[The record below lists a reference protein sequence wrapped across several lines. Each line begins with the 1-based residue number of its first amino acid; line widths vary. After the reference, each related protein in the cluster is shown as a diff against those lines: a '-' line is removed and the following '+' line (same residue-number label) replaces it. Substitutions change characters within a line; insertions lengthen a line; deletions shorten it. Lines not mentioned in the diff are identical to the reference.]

1 MLLIC
6 SVALFL
12 FQLTEH
18 CVRRGRSILK
28 KQIRKVD
35 QAKINQRK
43 HIAFRM
49 NILFFLIFFL
59 FSLLI
64 FRLGYL
70 QIVKGEEYARDLEKM
85 EEIPVNT
92 SVPRGRIF
100 DRMGRVLVD
109 NDPKNAITYTKMT
122 STSSAEML
130 KVAEQLAV
138 LIEQETNRITTGD
151 KRDFWILKNSE
162 EAAKKVSIKEL
173 EALEKD
179 STLSNT
185 ELQREINRLTRERI
199 TKEEIESFTEEE
211 LEVLAIYREMM
222 SGYAYSPQIVKS
234 GNVTDKEFA
243 TVSERLGELPGV
255 DTITDWER
263 MRRSDNTILGTT
275 TSPIEGIPKSHENYF
290 LARDYSRN
298 DRVGKSYIEQYYE
311 ELLKGQKTIVKN
323 IKDRSG
329 RIVETKTIRQGEPG
343 KDLVLTIDS
352 ELQQTLETIVSN
364 KLLELKRGP
373 NTGELDRAFLV
384 MMNPN
389 NGEVLSLVGK
399 QVVTNPETGRLEIWD
414 YAYGT
419 FTALH
424 EAGSTIKMATLLTGY
439 QENVARIGETKIDEP
454 IRIGGITKRS
464 LFNQNSRVAVT
475 DIEAIG
481 RSSNVYMFRIA
492 LALANANAGDSA
504 RNNEIAFDTIRQ
516 SFGSFGLGTKTGID
530 LPGESGGLIGDSN
543 SVGIL
548 LDLSIGQFDTYTTL
562 QLAQYVSTIANGGYR
577 IAPKVLKEI
586 REPSEDGKILGPLI
600 QETEVNVL
608 NRIQNTD
615 AEIDQVKRGMR
626 YVYYAPRGTASNLFA
641 GKAYDGAG
649 KTGTAQAF
657 SSGRATINLSHV
669 GFAPYENPEI
679 AYAVLI
685 PNITT
690 RPGDHTSGAQNK
702 IIQQAVDEYFKLKGK
717 RAKEE
722 ISTAAEQ
729 PIIQAPSNET
739 N

>member
-1 MLLIC
+1 M
-6 SVALFL
+6 
-12 FQLTEH
+12 
-18 CVRRGRSILK
+18 K
-28 KQIRKVD
+28 KQIRKAD
-35 QAKINQRK
+35 QAKINQRQ

-49 NILFFLIFFL
+49 NFLFFSIFVL

-70 QIVKGEEYARDLEKM
+70 QIVKGEEYSRELEKT

-92 SVPRGRIF
+92 SVPRGKIF

-109 NDPKNAITYTKMT
+109 NDPENAITYTKMT
-122 STSSAEML
+122 STSSADML

-138 LIEQETNRITTGD
+138 LIEQDTKRITTGD
-151 KRDFWILKNSE
+151 KRDFWILKNSK
-162 EAAKKVSIKEL
+162 AASKKVSIKEQV
-173 EALEKD
+173 ALEKD
-179 STLSNT
+179 SSLSRT

-199 TKEEIESFTEEE
+199 TDEEINSFTKAE
-211 LEVLAIYREMM
+211 LEVLAVYREMM

-234 GNVTDKEFA
+234 GNVTDEEFA

-255 DTITDWER
+255 DTTTDWER
-263 MRRSDNTILGTT
+263 MRRSDNAILGTT
-275 TSPIEGIPKSHENYF
+275 TSPIEGIPKARENYF

-329 RIVETKTIRQGEPG
+329 RIVETKTIQQGEPG
-343 KDLVLTIDS
+343 KDLILTIDS
-352 ELQQTLETIVSN
+352 ELNQTLENIVSD
-364 KLLELKRGP
+364 KLLELKREP

-399 QVVTNPETGRLEIWD
+399 QVVTNPETGKLEIWD
-414 YAYGT
+414 YAFGA

-424 EAGSTIKMATLLTGY
+424 EAGSTVKMATLLTGY
-439 QENVARIGETKIDEP
+439 QESVVRIGETKIDEP
-454 IRIGGITKRS
+454 IRIGGGITKRS
-464 LFNQNSRVAVT
+464 LFNQDSRVAVT

-492 LALANANAGDSA
+492 MAMANSNNGSAESERSIENAY
-504 RNNEIAFDTIRQ
+504 DTFRQ
-516 SFGSFGLGTKTGID
+516 SFASFGLGTKTGID
-530 LPGESGGLIGDSN
+530 LPGESGGLIGDSD
-543 SVGIL
+543 SIGIL
-548 LDLSIGQFDTYTTL
+548 MDLSIGQFDTYTTL

-586 REPSEDGKILGPLI
+586 REPSEDGEILGPLI
-600 QETEVNVL
+600 QETGVNIL
-608 NRIQNTD
+608 NRIENTD
-615 AEIDQVKRGMR
+615 AEIDQVKRGMH
-626 YVYYAPRGTASNLFA
+626 YVYYEPKGTAPNLFVR
-641 GKAYDGAG
+641 KEYDGAG

-657 SSGRATINLSHV
+657 SSGKSTINLSHV

-679 AYAVLI
+679 AYAILI

-690 RPGDHTSGAQNK
+690 KPGDKTAGAQNK
-702 IIQQAVDEYFKLKGK
+702 VIAQAVDEYFKLKTK

-722 ISTAAEQ
+722 ISTVAEQ
-729 PIIQAPSNET
+729 LIIQAPKKEPEK
-739 N
+739 

>member
-1 MLLIC
+1 M
-6 SVALFL
+6 
-12 FQLTEH
+12 
-18 CVRRGRSILK
+18 K
-28 KQIRKVD
+28 KQKRKAD
-35 QAKINQRK
+35 QAKIRQRK

-49 NILFFLIFFL
+49 NFLFFSIFVL

-70 QIVKGEEYARDLEKM
+70 QIVKGEDYSRALERT

-109 NDPKNAITYTKMT
+109 NDPKNAITYTKMA
-122 STSSAEML
+122 STSSADML

-138 LIEQETNRITTGD
+138 LIEQETKKITIGD
-151 KRDFWILKNSE
+151 KRDFRILKNSE
-162 EAAKKVSIKEL
+162 AALKKVSAKEQ
-173 EALEKD
+173 EALKKD
-179 STLSNT
+179 SSLSRT
-185 ELQREINRLTRERI
+185 EMQREINKLTRERV
-199 TKEEIESFTEEE
+199 TDEEINSFTEEE

-243 TVSERLGELPGV
+243 TVSERLGEMPGV
-255 DTITDWER
+255 DTTTDWER
-263 MRRSDNTILGTT
+263 VRKSENTILGKT
-275 TSPIEGIPKSHENYF
+275 TSPIEGIPDSRKNYY

-329 RIVETKTIRQGEPG
+329 NVIETTTIREGEPG
-343 KDLVLTIDS
+343 KDLILTIDS
-352 ELQQTLETIVSN
+352 ELQQTLENIVSD

-373 NTGELDRAFLV
+373 DAGELDRAFLV

-399 QVVTNPETGRLEIWD
+399 QVVTNPETGKLEIWD
-414 YAYGT
+414 YAFGT

-424 EAGSTIKMATLLTGY
+424 EAGSSIKMATLLMGY
-439 QENVARIGETKIDEP
+439 QENVVSVGETKIDEP

-464 LFNQNSRVAVT
+464 LFNQNSRVAVN

-492 LALANANAGDSA
+492 MAMADS
-504 RNNEIAFDTIRQ
+504 NNSSVGAKRIRENAFDTFRQ
-516 SFGSFGLGTKTGID
+516 SFASFGLGTKTGID

-543 SVGIL
+543 SIGIL
-548 LDLSIGQFDTYTTL
+548 MDLSIGQFDTYTTL

-586 REPSEDGKILGPLI
+586 RQPSEDGEFLGPLI
-600 QETEVNVL
+600 QETQVEVL
-608 NRIQNTD
+608 NRIENTT
-615 AEIDQVKRGMR
+615 AEIDHVKRGMQ
-626 YVYYAPRGTASNLFA
+626 YVYTGPHGTARNIFA
-641 GKAYDGAG
+641 GKDYDGAG

-657 SSGRATINLSHV
+657 SNGRPTINLSHV
-669 GFAPYENPEI
+669 GFAPFENPEI
-679 AYAVLI
+679 AYAVVI
-685 PNITT
+685 PNISTNQ
-690 RPGDHTSGAQNK
+690 RVYPYANNEIVK
-702 IIQQAVDEYFKLKGK
+702 QAVDEYFKLKAK

-722 ISTAAEQ
+722 TSTAGKQ
-729 PIIQAPSNET
+729 PIIQAPKVEPE
-739 N
+739 

>member
-1 MLLIC
+1 M
-6 SVALFL
+6 
-12 FQLTEH
+12 
-18 CVRRGRSILK
+18 K
-28 KQIRKVD
+28 KQVRKAD
-35 QAKINQRK
+35 QAKIRQRK

-49 NILFFLIFFL
+49 NFLFFSIFVL

-70 QIVKGEEYARDLEKM
+70 QIVKGEDYSRALERT
-85 EEIPVNT
+85 EEVAVNT
-92 SVPRGRIF
+92 SVPRGRLF

-122 STSSAEML
+122 STSSRDMLEIAE
-130 KVAEQLAV
+130 KLAV
-138 LIEQETNRITTGD
+138 LIEQDTKRITPGD

-162 EAAKKVSIKEL
+162 EALKKVSKKEQL
-173 EALEKD
+173 AIEKD
-179 STLSNT
+179 SSLSRTQMQRKINT
-185 ELQREINRLTRERI
+185 LTRERV
-199 TKEEIESFTEEE
+199 TEEE
-211 LEVLAIYREMM
+211 INSFTDEEMEVLAIYREMM
-222 SGYAYSPQIVKS
+222 AGYAYSPQIVKS
-234 GNVTDKEFA
+234 GNVTKEEFA
-243 TVSERLGELPGV
+243 IVSERLGELPGV
-255 DTITDWER
+255 DTTTDWER
-263 MRRSDNTILGTT
+263 VRRSENTILGKT
-275 TSPIEGIPKSHENYF
+275 TSPIEGLPKSSMNYF

-298 DRVGKSYIEQYYE
+298 DRVGKSYVEQYYE

-329 RIVETKTIRQGEPG
+329 SVVETKTIREGEPG
-343 KDLVLTIDS
+343 KDLILTIDS
-352 ELQQTLETIVSN
+352 ELEQALEKIVSD

-373 NTGELDRAFLV
+373 NAGELDRAFLV

-399 QVVTNPETGRLEIWD
+399 QVVTNKETGKLEIWD
-414 YAYGT
+414 YAFGT

-424 EAGSTIKMATLLTGY
+424 EAGSTVKMATLLTGY
-439 QENVARIGETKIDEP
+439 QENAVRIGEVKIDEP

-464 LFNQNSRVAVT
+464 LFNQNSRVAVS

-492 LALANANAGDSA
+492 LAMANANYSSA
-504 RNNEIAFDTIRQ
+504 NSELIRRNAFDKFRQ
-516 SFGSFGLGTKTGID
+516 SFASFGLGTKTGID

-543 SVGIL
+543 SIGIL
-548 LDLSIGQFDTYTTL
+548 LDLSIGQYDTYTTL

-586 REPSEDGKILGPLI
+586 REPSEDGEILGPLI
-600 QETEVNVL
+600 QETGVNIL

-615 AEIDQVKRGMR
+615 AEINQVKRGMH
-626 YVYYAPRGTASNLFA
+626 YVYYGARGTAPNLFA
-641 GKAYDGAG
+641 GKDYDAAG

-657 SSGRATINLSHV
+657 SSGKPTINLSHV

-679 AYAVLI
+679 AYAIII
-685 PNITT
+685 PNISTNQKKY
-690 RPGDHTSGAQNK
+690 PYAQNDIVK
-702 IIQQAVDEYFKLKGK
+702 LAVDEYFKLKAK

-722 ISTAAEQ
+722 VSTAAKQ
-729 PIIQAPSNET
+729 PIIQAQEIESE
-739 N
+739 

>member
-1 MLLIC
+1 M
-6 SVALFL
+6 
-12 FQLTEH
+12 
-18 CVRRGRSILK
+18 K
-28 KQIRKVD
+28 KQVRKAD
-35 QAKINQRK
+35 QAKIRQRK

-49 NILFFLIFFL
+49 NFLFFSIFVL

-70 QIVKGEEYARDLEKM
+70 QIVKGEDYSRALERT
-85 EEIPVNT
+85 EEVAVNT
-92 SVPRGRIF
+92 SVPRGRLF

-122 STSSAEML
+122 STSSRDMLEIAE
-130 KVAEQLAV
+130 KLAV
-138 LIEQETNRITTGD
+138 LIEQDTKRITMGD

-162 EAAKKVSIKEL
+162 EALKKVSKKEQL
-173 EALEKD
+173 AIEKD
-179 STLSNT
+179 SSLSRTQMQRKINT
-185 ELQREINRLTRERI
+185 LTRERV
-199 TKEEIESFTEEE
+199 TEEE
-211 LEVLAIYREMM
+211 INSFTDEEMEVLAIYREMM
-222 SGYAYSPQIVKS
+222 AGYAYSPQIVKS
-234 GNVTDKEFA
+234 GNVTKEEFA
-243 TVSERLGELPGV
+243 IVSERLGELPGV
-255 DTITDWER
+255 DTTTDWER
-263 MRRSDNTILGTT
+263 VRRSENTILGKT
-275 TSPIEGIPKSHENYF
+275 TSPIEGLPKSSMNYF

-298 DRVGKSYIEQYYE
+298 DRVGKSYVEQYYE

-329 RIVETKTIRQGEPG
+329 SVVETKTIREGEPG
-343 KDLVLTIDS
+343 KDLILTIDS
-352 ELQQTLETIVSN
+352 ELEQALEKIVSD

-373 NTGELDRAFLV
+373 NAGELDRAFLV

-399 QVVTNPETGRLEIWD
+399 QVVTNKETGKLEIWD
-414 YAYGT
+414 YAFGT

-424 EAGSTIKMATLLTGY
+424 EAGSTVKMATLLTGY
-439 QENVARIGETKIDEP
+439 QENAVRIGEVKIDEP

-464 LFNQNSRVAVT
+464 LFNQNSRVAVS

-492 LALANANAGDSA
+492 LAMANANYSSA
-504 RNNEIAFDTIRQ
+504 NSELIRRNAFDKFRQ
-516 SFGSFGLGTKTGID
+516 SFASFGLGTKTGID

-543 SVGIL
+543 SIGIL
-548 LDLSIGQFDTYTTL
+548 LDLSIGQYDTYTTL

-586 REPSEDGKILGPLI
+586 REPSEDGEILGPLI
-600 QETEVNVL
+600 QETGVNIL

-615 AEIDQVKRGMR
+615 AEINQVKRGMH
-626 YVYYAPRGTASNLFA
+626 YVYYGARGTAPNLFA
-641 GKAYDGAG
+641 GKDYDAAG

-657 SSGRATINLSHV
+657 SSGKPTINLSHV

-679 AYAVLI
+679 AYAIII
-685 PNITT
+685 PNISTNQKKY
-690 RPGDHTSGAQNK
+690 PYAQNDIVK
-702 IIQQAVDEYFKLKGK
+702 LAVDEYFKLKAK

-722 ISTAAEQ
+722 VSTAAKQ
-729 PIIQAPSNET
+729 PIIQAQEIESE
-739 N
+739 

>member
-1 MLLIC
+1 M
-6 SVALFL
+6 
-12 FQLTEH
+12 
-18 CVRRGRSILK
+18 K
-28 KQIRKVD
+28 KQVRKAD
-35 QAKINQRK
+35 QAKIRQRK

-49 NILFFLIFFL
+49 NFLFFSIFVL

-70 QIVKGEEYARDLEKM
+70 QIVKGEDYSRALERT
-85 EEIPVNT
+85 EEVAVNT
-92 SVPRGRIF
+92 SVPRGRLF

-122 STSSAEML
+122 STSSRDMLEIAE
-130 KVAEQLAV
+130 KLAV
-138 LIEQETNRITTGD
+138 FIEQDTKRITMGD

-162 EAAKKVSIKEL
+162 EALKKVSKKEQL
-173 EALEKD
+173 AIEKD
-179 STLSNT
+179 SSLSRTQMQRKINT
-185 ELQREINRLTRERI
+185 LTRERV
-199 TKEEIESFTEEE
+199 TEEE
-211 LEVLAIYREMM
+211 INSFTDEEMEVLAIYREMM
-222 SGYAYSPQIVKS
+222 AGYAYSPQIVKS
-234 GNVTDKEFA
+234 GNVTKEEFA
-243 TVSERLGELPGV
+243 IVSERLGELPGV
-255 DTITDWER
+255 DTTTDWER
-263 MRRSDNTILGTT
+263 VRRSENTILGKT
-275 TSPIEGIPKSHENYF
+275 TSPIEGLPKSSMNYF

-298 DRVGKSYIEQYYE
+298 DRVGKSYVEQYYE

-329 RIVETKTIRQGEPG
+329 SVVETKTIREGEPG
-343 KDLVLTIDS
+343 KDLILTIDS
-352 ELQQTLETIVSN
+352 ELEQALEKIVSD

-373 NTGELDRAFLV
+373 NAGELDRAFLV

-399 QVVTNPETGRLEIWD
+399 QVVTNKETGKLEIWD
-414 YAYGT
+414 YAFGT

-424 EAGSTIKMATLLTGY
+424 EAGSTVKMATLLTGY
-439 QENVARIGETKIDEP
+439 QENAVRIGEVKIDEP

-464 LFNQNSRVAVT
+464 LFNQNSRVAVS

-492 LALANANAGDSA
+492 LAMANANYSSA
-504 RNNEIAFDTIRQ
+504 NSELIRRNAFDKFRQ
-516 SFGSFGLGTKTGID
+516 SFASFGLGTKTGID

-543 SVGIL
+543 SIGIL
-548 LDLSIGQFDTYTTL
+548 LDLSIGQYDTYTTL

-586 REPSEDGKILGPLI
+586 REPSEDGEILGPLI
-600 QETEVNVL
+600 QETGVNIL

-615 AEIDQVKRGMR
+615 AEINQVKRGMH
-626 YVYYAPRGTASNLFA
+626 YVYYGARGTAPNLFA
-641 GKAYDGAG
+641 GKDYDAAG

-657 SSGRATINLSHV
+657 SSGKPTINLSHV

-679 AYAVLI
+679 AYAIII
-685 PNITT
+685 PNISTNQKKY
-690 RPGDHTSGAQNK
+690 PYAQNDIVK
-702 IIQQAVDEYFKLKGK
+702 LAVDEYFKLKAK

-722 ISTAAEQ
+722 VSTAAKQ
-729 PIIQAPSNET
+729 PIIQAQEIESE
-739 N
+739 